1 MVQESGNI
9 SLHVARIEL
18 ALDAPGGLPAT
29 SIILNDL
36 TLSCHVDT
44 DEEDLDNLVSR
55 MEVYLRESV
64 LEAYH
69 QSSERIDLQ

>member
-9 SLHVARIEL
+9 SLNVARIEL
-18 ALDAPGGLPAT
+18 VLDAPGGLPAA
-29 SIILNDL
+29 SIVLNDL
-36 TLSCHVDT
+36 SLSCHVDI
-44 DEEDLDNLVSR
+44 DEEDLDHLVSR

-69 QSSERIDLQ
+69 QSSERISD